1 MGIIQWWNDKWNKP
15 TEAAQEAPKVEPA
28 LPIGWEK
35 VEVKVFDND
44 ADRVEHYKASGG
56 EIVDMSNKPRKEGDG
71 FPPDHELLT
80 PFNRAH
86 EGTKAGLAGMVG
98 RKR

>member
-1 MGIIQWWNDKWNKP
+1 MGIIKWWNDRKAKS

-44 ADRVEHYKASGG
+44 AARVEHYKASGG

>member
-1 MGIIQWWNDKWNKP
+1 MGIIKWWNEKWNKP
-15 TEAAQEAPKVEPA
+15 EEVAQKTPEAKPEPI
-28 LPIGWEK
+28 LSDDTR
-35 VEVKVFDND
+35 VKNYVDG
-44 ADRVEHYKASGG
+44 GG
-56 EIVDMSNKPRKEGDG
+56 EIVDMSNKPRKDGDG

-86 EGTKAGLAGMVG
+86 KGTKAGLAGMVG

>member
-1 MGIIQWWNDKWNKP
+1 MGIIKWWNEKWNKP
-15 TEAAQEAPKVEPA
+15 EEAVQEAPKVEPA

-44 ADRVEHYKASGG
+44 AARVEHYKASGG
-56 EIVDMSNKPRKEGDG
+56 EIVDMSNKPRENNDG
-71 FPPDHELLT
+71 LDSDYSLMKPW
-80 PFNRAH
+80 NRAH
-86 EGTKAGLAGMVG
+86 TGTKDGLAGMVG

>member
-1 MGIIQWWNDKWNKP
+1 MGIIQWWNDRKAKP
-15 TEAAQEAPKVEPA
+15 AEVAQKTP
-28 LPIGWEK
+28 
-35 VEVKVFDND
+35 EVKPEPILSDD
-44 ADRVEHYKASGG
+44 TRVKNYVDGGG

-86 EGTKAGLAGMVG
+86 QGTREGLAGMVG

>member
-1 MGIIQWWNDKWNKP
+1 MGIIKWWNDKWNKP
-15 TEAAQEAPKVEPA
+15 EEVAQKTP
-28 LPIGWEK
+28 
-35 VEVKVFDND
+35 EVKPEPILSEDT
-44 ADRVEHYKASGG
+44 RVKNYVDGGG
-56 EIVDMSNKPRKEGDG
+56 EIVDMSNKPRMKGDG

>member
-1 MGIIQWWNDKWNKP
+1 MEIKWPWNKP
-15 TEAAQEAPKVEPA
+15 KVEGNLVKVEP
-28 LPIGWEK
+28 PEIDSSDEK
-35 VEVKVFDND
+35 RVKNYIDG
-44 ADRVEHYKASGG
+44 GG

-71 FPPDHELLT
+71 FPPDAELLT

-86 EGTKAGLAGMVG
+86 QGTREGLAGMVG

>member
-1 MGIIQWWNDKWNKP
+1 MGIKWPWKKAKV
-15 TEAAQEAPKVEPA
+15 EGDLVKVEPPEIE
-28 LPIGWEK
+28 LSDI
-35 VEVKVFDND
+35 
-44 ADRVEHYKASGG
+44 DRVTNYFASGG
-56 EIVDMSNKPRKEGDG
+56 EIVDLSNKPRIEGDG
-71 FPPDHELLT
+71 FPPDQELLT

>member
-1 MGIIQWWNDKWNKP
+1 MGIIKWWNEKWNKP
-15 TEAAQEAPKVEPA
+15 EEAVQEAPKVEPA

-71 FPPDHELLT
+71 FPPDLELLT

-86 EGTKAGLAGMVG
+86 KGTKAGLAGMVG